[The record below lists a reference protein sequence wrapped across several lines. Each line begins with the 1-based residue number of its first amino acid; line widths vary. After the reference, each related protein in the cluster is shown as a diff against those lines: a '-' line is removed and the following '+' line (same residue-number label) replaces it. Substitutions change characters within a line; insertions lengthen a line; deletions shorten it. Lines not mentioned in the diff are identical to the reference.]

1 MIYLIDDYGSLS
13 VIPIE
18 VKSGK
23 DYKRHSAMTRFATNP
38 DYKIKHGYVLSNN
51 RLVET
56 EGKIT
61 YIPVY
66 YAMFLNTSPEDEKEI
81 LI

>member
-1 MIYLIDDYGSLS
+1 
-13 VIPIE
+13 
-18 VKSGK
+18 
-23 DYKRHSAMTRFATNP
+23 MTRFATNP